1 MYRHHIPCLLRCLLA
16 LALLPAFGPLACGQD
31 QSEPAGNHWITVSS
45 PAGFATT
52 STEGNWSLKD
62 GVISLTPRAG
72 ETGWK
77 RFGSYL
83 WLGKD
88 YGDFECS
95 FDYRHEAGGN
105 SGFYFRV
112 ADTKDPVKTGVE
124 LQLTDC
130 HAKPQLGW
138 HDLGGLIKF
147 TREGHKNP
155 LAKASKPAGEWNT
168 VLISLKNNH
177 LTISINGITVQ
188 DHPFDPELPK
198 VGKIGFQDHGLPFH
212 IRNFKIRSAATDAR

>member
-1 MYRHHIPCLLRCLLA
+1 MLKNNPSRIFIT
-16 LALLPAFGPLACGQD
+16 LALLPALGPLASAQNP
-31 QSEPAGNHWITVSS
+31 SEPAGKPWITISS

-62 GVISLTPRAG
+62 GVISLTPRVG
-72 ETGWK
+72 ESGWQ
-77 RFGSYL
+77 RFCSYL

-112 ADTKDPVKTGVE
+112 ADPKDPVKTGVE
-124 LQLTDC
+124 LQLLDC

-147 TREGHKNP
+147 TKEGHKNP
-155 LAKASKPAGEWNT
+155 LKKASKPAGEWNS
-168 VLISLKNNH
+168 VHVSLKNNH
-177 LTISINGITVQ
+177 LSISINGITVQ
-188 DHPFDPELPK
+188 DHPFDPELSK

-212 IRNFKIRSAATDAR
+212 LRNFKIQSAAADGQ